1 MKQSKE
7 RRWRIATG
15 DTAEEERLVREIGVY
30 PVVAKLLV
38 NRGLGSVKDAAAFLR
53 GTMDEL
59 PDPFGLKGMEK
70 AVATIEKAITNK
82 VPIVVYGDY
91 DVDGITATSLLYRFL
106 KRCEADVT
114 YYIPERQ
121 SEGYGLNEEA
131 LEHIIERGDGLVV
144 SVD

>member
-70 AVATIEKAITNK
+70 AVATIEEAITNK

-91 DVDGITATSLLYRFL
+91 DVDGITATSLLYRF
-106 KRCEADVT
+106 
-114 YYIPERQ
+114 
-121 SEGYGLNEEA
+121 
-131 LEHIIERGDGLVV
+131 
-144 SVD
+144 